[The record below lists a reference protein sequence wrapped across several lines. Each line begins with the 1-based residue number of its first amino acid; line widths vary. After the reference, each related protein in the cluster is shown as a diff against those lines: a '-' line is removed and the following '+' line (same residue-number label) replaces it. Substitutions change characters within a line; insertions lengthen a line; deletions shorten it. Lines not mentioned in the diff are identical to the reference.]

1 MVEWKGIFRLF
12 RFSGI
17 LGQPREVLPKFQN
30 EIPGF
35 PEFLVERKAPLVGPL
50 IKKKPCR
57 SRQPIS
63 DAERLMLTLRFLAT
77 GDSQQSHSFSFRI
90 GRAKVSNILREIMGT
105 IWHALNKKYLS
116 PPTEKHDWI
125 RIVEEFET
133 EWNFPHCIGAIDT
146 KARKHGMP

>member
-1 MVEWKGIFRLF
+1 M
-12 RFSGI
+12 
-17 LGQPREVLPKFQN
+17 
-30 EIPGF
+30 
-35 PEFLVERKAPLVGPL
+35 
-50 IKKKPCR
+50 
-57 SRQPIS
+57 
-63 DAERLMLTLRFLAT
+63 
-77 GDSQQSHSFSFRI
+77 
-90 GRAKVSNILREIMGT
+90 NILREAMEA